1 MGVFRV
7 TFPAT
12 ELRVIRYVFSFSQ
25 IKLALYRGNN
35 REIPFVGV
43 ASVVHYEQ
51 SLPMSAN
58 HVLIFMFLYSQ
69 GVSNSHCRTSVRKGF
84 QNKRQAKNK
93 STV

>member
-12 ELRVIRYVFSFSQ
+12 ELRVIRYVFSFWQ

-35 REIPFVGV
+35 REIPFVRV

-51 SLPMSAN
+51 SVPMSAN
-58 HVLIFMFLYSQ
+58 HLQTLKTSLKLFIFSGGVQLSLSHQ
-69 GVSNSHCRTSVRKGF
+69 RAKGVSKQATSQK
-84 QNKRQAKNK
+84 
-93 STV
+93 